1 MQWSS
6 IFVGHHRF
14 RWDRM
19 LRCTGNDD
27 VAREEINFRIE
38 RKTACMCVCVYY
50 EWYGRRQWKMPL
62 QWEKKPFPECYP
74 PHSIQTPV
82 IYYDYIIVQ
91 IVHTCPNKIGRCGCI
106 NDTKLFSM
114 EICVLF
120 VSFSVNFMSRKL
132 DKIIIIVDRP
142 MFSYRIGAKR
152 WKMVCSMSM

>member
-1 MQWSS
+1 
-6 IFVGHHRF
+6 
-14 RWDRM
+14 M
-19 LRCTGNDD
+19 LCSG
-27 VAREEINFRIE
+27 VAFLSATIDSAGIECSVALEMTMWPE
-38 RKTACMCVCVYY
+38 RKSISESNAKQHVCVYY

-62 QWEKKPFPECYP
+62 QWEKKQFPECYP